1 MSFDMNGI
9 IERSDNDF
17 KERFAI
23 ALSQLPEEEL
33 NAMEEFCDKINS
45 KNH

>member
-1 MSFDMNGI
+1 MSFDMNGT
-9 IERSDNDF
+9 IELSDNDF

-23 ALSQLPEEEL
+23 ALAQLPEEEL

-45 KNH
+45 ENN